1 MPGIRVAIACFF
13 AALFLYSPA
22 LCAGGEIDF
31 HFKGTFHQGG
41 LVTGKAPAGSTL
53 HFEGRSLRI
62 SQTGAFV
69 IAFGRNAKADADLAY
84 HLADGSEGVRHLTI
98 ASRDFP
104 TEKINGLAAD
114 KVTPDAARMARI
126 RAEGALL
133 AKARR
138 GDHDEAFFVNGFS
151 WPVLG
156 RISGV
161 YGSQRI
167 LNDVRRS
174 PHSGTDIAA
183 PRGTP
188 VTAPADG
195 IVALRHLDMFF
206 TGQTLVLD
214 HGHGLFTVYAHLDRI
229 DVEEGD
235 RVKKGDPIATIGAT
249 GRATAPH
256 LHWGISW
263 FGIALDPQ
271 SVAGVMP
278 TATPPITKAR

>member
-1 MPGIRVAIACFF
+1 MPGRRVRIACFF
-13 AALFLYSPA
+13 AAFLLASPA
-22 LCAGGEIDF
+22 ICAASEINF
-31 HFKGTFHQGG
+31 HFKGAFHQGG
-41 LVTGKAPAGSTL
+41 LVTGKAPLDSTL
-53 HFEGRSLRI
+53 HFEGRALRL
-62 SQTGAFV
+62 SQAGDFV
-69 IAFGRNAKADADLAY
+69 IAFGRNAKTDAVLTY
-84 HLADGSEGVRHLTI
+84 RLADGSEGTRHLSFS
-98 ASRDFP
+98 SRNFP
-104 TEKINGLAAD
+104 TEKINGLPAD
-114 KVTPDAARMARI
+114 KVTPDADKLARI

-138 GDHDEAFFVNGFS
+138 GDHDEAFFVDGFS
-151 WPVLG
+151 WPALG
-156 RISGV
+156 RISGI

-167 LNDVRRS
+167 LNGVRRS

-229 DVEEGD
+229 DVAEGD

-271 SVAGVMP
+271 SVAGAMP
-278 TATPPITKAR
+278 AVTKAR